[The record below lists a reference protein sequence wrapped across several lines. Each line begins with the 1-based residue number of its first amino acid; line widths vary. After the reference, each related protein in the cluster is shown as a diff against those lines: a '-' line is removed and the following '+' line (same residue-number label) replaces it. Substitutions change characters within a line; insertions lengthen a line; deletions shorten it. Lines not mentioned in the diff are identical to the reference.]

1 MEEEVL
7 KMRDG
12 GAVKSIF
19 PWADQ
24 PKEKYIL
31 TRQFSVKRTEV
42 CTYVGT

>member
-1 MEEEVL
+1 MS
-7 KMRDG
+7 DG

-31 TRQFSVKRTEV
+31 TRTWRGKPLKNVQVRET
-42 CTYVGT
+42 